1 MVASYRLGVRMR
13 IEHDSLGEK
22 AIPDEVYYGVQKA
35 QALENFHIPGIPI
48 SQYRDLNGDLRS

>member
-1 MVASYRLGVRMR
+1 MGVRMR
-13 IEHDSLGEK
+13 IEHDSHGEK